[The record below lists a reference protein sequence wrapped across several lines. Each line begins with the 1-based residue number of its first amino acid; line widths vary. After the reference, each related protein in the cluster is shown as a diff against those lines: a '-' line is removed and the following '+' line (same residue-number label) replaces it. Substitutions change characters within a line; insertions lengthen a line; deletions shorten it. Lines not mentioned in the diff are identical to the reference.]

1 MKRHEIREKALQ
13 VLFQLDN
20 TDLTLEEAISHVF
33 EENQELDPF
42 FKKLVFGVHENLREL
57 DEKLKEKLENWSLYR
72 LPKIERTV
80 LRMALFELLYM
91 DETPPAVVLDEA
103 IELAKTFGEEKS
115 NKFVNGV
122 LSKFVEQS

>member
-42 FKKLVFGVHENLREL
+42 SKSWFLGFMKICENL
-57 DEKLKEKLENWSLYR
+57 
-72 LPKIERTV
+72 
-80 LRMALFELLYM
+80 M
-91 DETPPAVVLDEA
+91 
-103 IELAKTFGEEKS
+103 KS
-115 NKFVNGV
+115 
-122 LSKFVEQS
+122 